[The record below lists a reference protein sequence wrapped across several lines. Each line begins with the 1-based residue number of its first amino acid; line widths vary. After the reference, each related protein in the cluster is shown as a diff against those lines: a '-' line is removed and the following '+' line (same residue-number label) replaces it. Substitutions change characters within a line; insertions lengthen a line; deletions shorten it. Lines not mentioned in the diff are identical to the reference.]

1 MSRVDTFAG
10 KVFRCCVLV
19 AIAGIVSGCA
29 TKVAAPVVQ
38 AAPVAAPMPIDTR
51 ISWMLRLEAQRILR
65 DAGGSPAI
73 AVEPITLAPARTP
86 DLIALLFD
94 LDPAVRSR
102 AALAIGRV
110 GMAEGGKA
118 LAVALSDTE
127 PSVRAQAAFA
137 LGLLGQAEASDA
149 LRRALK
155 DVDPMVRGRAA
166 EGLGLIA
173 AQLTGAQATAFRGP
187 AAAAVADAFSTCST
201 HIAGIAPDDEDSP
214 KPPDVESCRLAIFAL
229 ARLREYEPLARVVL
243 GPDGRPVS
251 SWWPVAYAL
260 QRAGDARA
268 LPALLMLARTAG
280 VYSVA
285 FALRSVG
292 SSPEGLELAQRF
304 AVDTSADPRLRTA
317 AIRALG
323 RPGSAAAATTLMT
336 LLGTKGLSDT
346 LFLETLT
353 ALAATADPRAYNFML
368 DRLGDPRPQVR
379 GAALAGAA
387 KIDPEAFLFVVSSL
401 GPDRDWS
408 VRAALATTL
417 GTLPADNVRSGLIEL
432 SEDQDQRV
440 RGPALT
446 ALSRVGAPDLDT
458 RLLAALEAPD
468 YVVRSTAAQIIGERK
483 VAGAIPALIRAYE
496 RGLSDAAFDARA
508 SAVVA
513 LAALGGAEA
522 LAVVRRALSDKDWPV
537 RWRASDLLQRAGD
550 MSAAPERPAPLRQ
563 PLTFFE
569 SAALLHPSFTPV
581 AFIETR
587 YGTIEV
593 ALNVVEAPLT
603 TFNFMELARSGF
615 FNGLR
620 VHRLVPN
627 FVAQVGDPRGDGEG
641 GPGYSIP
648 DELST
653 LPFVRGTV
661 GMALSWRDTGG
672 SQFFITHSPQPH
684 LDGRYTVFGQVV
696 KGMEIVDQ
704 LTIHDVIARVR
715 IWDGVSK

>member
-1 MSRVDTFAG
+1 M
-10 KVFRCCVLV
+10 
-19 AIAGIVSGCA
+19 
-29 TKVAAPVVQ
+29 
-38 AAPVAAPMPIDTR
+38 
-51 ISWMLRLEAQRILR
+51 LR

-73 AVEPITLAPARTP
+73 AAEPITLAPARTP

-94 LDPAVRSR
+94 LDLSVRSR

-110 GMAEGGKA
+110 GMVEGGKA
-118 LAVALSDTE
+118 LALALTDTDS
-127 PSVRAQAAFA
+127 SVRAQAAFA
-137 LGLLGQAEASDA
+137 LGLIGRADA
-149 LRRALK
+149 ADPLRRALT
-155 DVDPMVRGRAA
+155 DVDPLVRGRAA

-173 AQLTGAQATAFRGP
+173 AQLTGAEATAFRGP
-187 AAAAVADAFSTCST
+187 AAVAVADAFSMCGPR
-201 HIAGIAPDDEDSP
+201 IAGIAPDDEESP
-214 KPPDVESCRLAIFAL
+214 KPPDIESCRLAIFAL

-243 GPDGRPVS
+243 GADGRPVS
-251 SWWPVAYAL
+251 TWWPVAYAL
-260 QRAGDARA
+260 QRVGDTRA
-268 LPALLMLARTAG
+268 VPALLMLARSAG
-280 VYSVA
+280 VYTVA

-304 AVDTSADPRLRTA
+304 AADATADPRLRA
-317 AIRALG
+317 SAIRALG
-323 RPGSAAAATTLMT
+323 RPGSAPAATTLMT
-336 LLGTKGLSDT
+336 LLSTKGLSDT
-346 LFLETLT
+346 LVVETLT
-353 ALAATADPRAYNFML
+353 ALGATTDPRAYNSML
-368 DRLGDPRPQVR
+368 DRLTDSRPQVR
-379 GAALAGAA
+379 AAALAGAA

-401 GPDRDWS
+401 GPDRDSS

-417 GTLPADNVRSGLIEL
+417 GTLPPDSVRSGLIEL
-432 SEDQDQRV
+432 TEDQDQRV

-446 ALSRVGAPDLDT
+446 ALARVGAPDLDA

-468 YVVRSTAAQIIGERK
+468 YVVRSTAARIIGERK
-483 VAGAIPALIRAYE
+483 MTAAIPALTRAYE
-496 RGLSDAAFDARA
+496 RGLTDATFDARA
-508 SAVVA
+508 AAVVA
-513 LAALGGAEA
+513 LAALASAGGAGGNDA

-550 MSAAPERPAPLRQ
+550 ATAAPDRPAPLRQ
-563 PLTFFE
+563 PPAFFE

-587 YGTIEV
+587 YGTIEI
-593 ALNVVEAPLT
+593 ALNVVDAPLT
-603 TFNFMELARSGF
+603 TLNFIELARSGF

-620 VHRLVPN
+620 IHRLVPN
-627 FVAQVGDPRGDGEG
+627 FVAQTGDPRGDGEG
-641 GPGYSIP
+641 GPGFSIP

-696 KGMEIVDQ
+696 KGMDVVDQ

-715 IWDGVSK
+715 IWDGVQK